1 MGVVALAGCSWGAVD
16 IEPYEAQA
24 GSGQVCHALVEAL
37 PDLVGDAVARDV
49 DPDGGLTAAWGDPA
63 VILRCGVPAPAEY
76 RPDAQVFDVDGV
88 EWLPVEGDGGYFFT
102 TIDREV
108 YVEVAVPDDY
118 APEATVLTDLAE
130 AIQDTV
136 PAVE

>member
-1 MGVVALAGCSWGAVD
+1 M
-16 IEPYEAQA
+16 
-24 GSGQVCHALVEAL
+24 
-37 PDLVGDAVARDV
+37 GDAVARDV
-49 DPDGGLTAAWGDPA
+49 DPDDGLTAAWGDPA

>member
-1 MGVVALAGCSWGAVD
+1 M
-16 IEPYEAQA
+16 
-24 GSGQVCHALVEAL
+24 
-37 PDLVGDAVARDV
+37 GDAVSRDV
-49 DPDGGLTAAWGDPA
+49 DPDDGLTAAWGDPA
-63 VILRCGVPAPAEY
+63 IVLRCGVPPPAEY
-76 RPDAQVFDVDGV
+76 QPDAQLFDVDGV
-88 EWLPVEGDGGYFFT
+88 EWLPVEGDGGFFFT
-102 TIDREV
+102 TVDREA